1 MNQDTSLTEQE
12 SLSIITEMMQKVK
25 TEFYDT
31 GISALLWGVVISFCG
46 LFCFAG
52 SLLNWKFDYY
62 MIWNLTF
69 IAVIPQI
76 WITIRER
83 KKAKATPRTDSVA
96 AVWMVFALSMFGLV
110 FYFSSQVTNVP
121 SSSSLYLLV
130 YTMPTLTTGLA
141 RQFKP
146 MIIGAIICYIS
157 FVISCYA
164 DTTYD
169 MLLQAIA
176 AIACWLIPGIILH
189 QRYKRSRARHV

>member
-1 MNQDTSLTEQE
+1 MNQEKDLNELE
-12 SLSIITEMMQKVK
+12 SLRIISEMMQKVR
-25 TEFYDT
+25 TDFYDT
-31 GISALLWGVVISFCG
+31 GISALLWGSVITFCG
-46 LFCFAG
+46 LFSFAG
-52 SLLNWKFDYY
+52 GILAWDFDYF

-76 WITIRER
+76 WISIREG
-83 KKAKATPRTDSVA
+83 KKVKAAPRTDSVA

-110 FYFSSQVTNVP
+110 FYNSSQVTNVP
-121 SSSSLYLLV
+121 SSASLYLLV

-176 AIACWLIPGIILH
+176 AITCWLIPGIILH
-189 QRYKRSRARHV
+189 QRYKRSRALHV